1 MSIIATIKEKARA
14 DKKYILLPEGT
25 EERTVQAARLI
36 TDDGIA
42 KVALLGNDEEIKSVA
57 DALTDMVCSISGT
70 GGWREAMVTAGG
82 VSLKEVNLKNM
93 SLTSYPH
100 IQVIGEALDINGDT
114 GGYNLQFAYSSAMAA
129 LSDSI

>member
-1 MSIIATIKEKARA
+1 
-14 DKKYILLPEGT
+14 
-25 EERTVQAARLI
+25 
-36 TDDGIA
+36 
-42 KVALLGNDEEIKSVA
+42 
-57 DALTDMVCSISGT
+57 MVCSISGT

-129 LSDSI
+129 LSNSI